1 MKKMEMLKKK
11 RIAELSHEAT
21 WVENTTNTPLPD
33 YLERTLMLGP
43 NYNVPNREKFPYIE
57 TVAEIEKA
65 IKPKENVDEI
75 RAEVTTAMSN
85 FINYNNQPRHHQQ
98 EWIAKDVGRS
108 RKFLKENP
116 TILITKADKGNKTVI
131 LSAEEY
137 ETKMEEMLQDATTYQ
152 KINYDPTARV
162 SRKIKS
168 ILDGW
173 KDSKYIDAKT
183 HRKLNISD
191 CNPPRIYGLPK
202 THKQGRPLR
211 PVVSTIGSTTYRL
224 AQFLSNILGKIVG
237 KTENHVVNS
246 FTFATEVTGVQ
257 TDEDEVMFS
266 LDVTSLYT
274 NVPVE
279 YALECINRRW
289 NELEDHTPIDK
300 NSFTAAVK
308 LVLGST
314 FFAYKGT
321 FYKQTFGVPMGS
333 PLSPVVANLVMER
346 LEQESMRTLEE
357 KQISLKVYRRYV
369 DDCFCIAKEAHINM
383 IVDVF
388 NEFHDKL
395 KFTVEREDNDKL
407 KFLDMTLQRTNGK
420 ITKIWTPKQTNGRYL
435 DFHSESP
442 FQHKKNT
449 AIALIDRAIKLTDAS
464 ERPKTITTVKQILLK
479 NHYPKWFI
487 TKLLKNRT
495 HQHYNTIQWEET
507 GRKEM
512 KFVSTP
518 YIPCLSEKL
527 SKILNK
533 HNITLA
539 HKPRDKIKNTV
550 FSRLKDPIPKLKTKN
565 VVYAVP
571 CGTEDGKVY
580 VGQTGRMLKTRINE
594 HQNNIRKKESKT
606 GLTQHHLDEGHNFDF
621 ANTEILER
629 IDNQAS
635 RTIAEAFHIKLLGD
649 DKIVNMQRECG
660 GIDSAYNGLVG
671 KIRTLST
678 HTSRP
683 NRVTQP
689 NQHEDG

>member
-1 MKKMEMLKKK
+1 MLTILSSPSSLMWKASAMVLLAWLSILS
-11 RIAELSHEAT
+11 RISVFEKSKLCPSSRWC
-21 WVENTTNTPLPD
+21 WVRPVFD
-33 YLERTLMLGP
+33 SFFLML
-43 NYNVPNREKFPYIE
+43 FWC
-57 TVAEIEKA
+57 
-65 IKPKENVDEI
+65 
-75 RAEVTTAMSN
+75 S
-85 FINYNNQPRHHQQ
+85 
-98 EWIAKDVGRS
+98 
-108 RKFLKENP
+108 L
-116 TILITKADKGNKTVI
+116 ILVF
-131 LSAEEY
+131 
-137 ETKMEEMLQDATTYQ
+137 
-152 KINYDPTARV
+152 
-162 SRKIKS
+162 S
-168 ILDGW
+168 I
-173 KDSKYIDAKT
+173 
-183 HRKLNISD
+183 
-191 CNPPRIYGLPK
+191 
-202 THKQGRPLR
+202 R
-211 PVVSTIGSTTYRL
+211 PVCPTYTFPSSVPHGTAYTTFLVFNFGIGS
-224 AQFLSNILGKIVG
+224 F
-237 KTENHVVNS
+237 
-246 FTFATEVTGVQ
+246 
-257 TDEDEVMFS
+257 
-266 LDVTSLYT
+266 
-274 NVPVE
+274 
-279 YALECINRRW
+279 
-289 NELEDHTPIDK
+289 
-300 NSFTAAVK
+300 
-308 LVLGST
+308 
-314 FFAYKGT
+314 
-321 FYKQTFGVPMGS
+321 
-333 PLSPVVANLVMER
+333 
-346 LEQESMRTLEE
+346 
-357 KQISLKVYRRYV
+357 
-369 DDCFCIAKEAHINM
+369 
-383 IVDVF
+383 
-388 NEFHDKL
+388 
-395 KFTVEREDNDKL
+395 
-407 KFLDMTLQRTNGK
+407 
-420 ITKIWTPKQTNGRYL
+420 
-435 DFHSESP
+435 
-442 FQHKKNT
+442 
-449 AIALIDRAIKLTDAS
+449 IDRAIKLTDAS

-606 GLTQHHLDEGHNFDF
+606 GLTQHHRDEGHNFDF
-621 ANTEILER
+621 SNTEILER